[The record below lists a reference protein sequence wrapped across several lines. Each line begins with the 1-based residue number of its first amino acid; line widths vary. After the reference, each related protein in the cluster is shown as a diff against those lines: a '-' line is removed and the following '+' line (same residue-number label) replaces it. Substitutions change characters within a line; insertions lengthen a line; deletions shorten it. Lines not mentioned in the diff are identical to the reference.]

1 MSSVVYKDLSYQLV
15 GIIFEIH
22 NKLGGIYE
30 EKIYQRAIEE
40 KLKDAGLT
48 YKRELKADLYLDN
61 IKIGNYFLDFLIED
75 KIVLELKTVP
85 KFLPE
90 YYRQIKSYIKM
101 NNYKLGLL
109 VNFRGSKVQVKRILN
124 SQVAE

>member
-1 MSSVVYKDLSYQLV
+1 MNNVIYKDLSYQIV
-15 GIIFEIH
+15 GIIFEVH

-30 EKIYQRAIEE
+30 EKIYQRAIEK

-48 YKRELKADLYLDN
+48 YKRELKADLYLDDA
-61 IKIGNYFLDFLIED
+61 KVGRYFLDFLIED

-124 SQVAE
+124 SQAVE

>member
-1 MSSVVYKDLSYQLV
+1 MDKVVYKDLSYKLV

-30 EKIYQRAIEE
+30 EKVYQRAIEK
-40 KLKDAGLT
+40 KLKEFGMS
-48 YKRELKADLYLDN
+48 YKKELKADLYLDDE
-61 IKIGNYFLDFLIED
+61 KIGKYFLDFLVDD

-90 YYRQIKSYIKM
+90 YYRQVKTYLKI

-109 VNFRGSKVQVKRILN
+109 VNFRGSKVQIMRILN
-124 SQVAE
+124 SESDV